1 MFELDPADEFVVF
14 GDQDSGCL
22 SYGVRAAGRRWFVKR
37 ARTPEA
43 RASLT
48 RALGLHAAVRHP
60 GIVRPELVRD
70 GTDGPTLVYPWCE
83 GTVLN
88 HATVHGSDRS
98 GLARFQRL
106 PVAEVRAAL
115 AVVLDAHLAVDAA
128 GYVAVDLYDGCFLYD
143 FDARRMRLID
153 LDEYRPGPFVLD
165 SERLPGSR
173 RYLSP
178 EELTRGAVIDGRTT
192 VHALGR
198 ALHHLLDAPS
208 GWRGGERAAAVVER
222 ATRADPGA
230 RYASVPDLVGAWRDA
245 WR

>member
-1 MFELDPADEFVVF
+1 MFEPDPADAFVVF

-22 SYGVRAAGRRWFVKR
+22 SFGVRAVGRRWFVKQ
-37 ARTPEA
+37 ARTPRA
-43 RASLT
+43 RVSLT

-70 GTDGPTLVYPWCE
+70 GTDGPTLIYPWCA

-88 HATVHGSDRS
+88 HATVHGSDRA

-106 PVAEVRAAL
+106 PVTEAHAAL
-115 AVVLDAHLAVDAA
+115 AVILDAHLAVSAA

-143 FDARRMRLID
+143 FDAHRMRLID

-178 EELTRGAVIDGRTT
+178 EELTRGSLIDERTT

-198 ALHHLLDAPS
+198 TLHHLLDGPS
-208 GWRGGERAAAVVER
+208 GWRGDDRAAAVVER
-222 ATRADPGA
+222 ATRADPDA
-230 RYASVPDLVGAWRDA
+230 RYASVPDLVEAWRNA
-245 WR
+245 